1 MKIKLSI
8 VAFIISIFFVLEG
21 CNDESG
27 STTNETARI
36 QFKLIDAPDDRY
48 EEVNIEIIDIQYN
61 NSEDDEGWL
70 SLNPENGYPIKVDLT
85 ELVAGNSLLLADEII
100 PSGPINQMRL
110 VLSDN
115 NTILIKGNDQLV
127 ALDTPSAEQSGLKLK
142 LNTDLEGGFSYTFI
156 LDWDVNKSIVKAG
169 NSGKYILKP
178 VIRVNLEVNSGS
190 ISGIVKGEVLD
201 DDVEGAVPLNDVSVM
216 VYTDSDM
223 YIGETY
229 TNEIGEFLI
238 QGLEEGKYIL
248 KIETPDYVDYQS
260 EQPIMVNVGEI
271 SDSGVIELMIPIAI
285 AE

>member
-8 VAFIISIFFVLEG
+8 IAFIISAFFVLEG

-27 STTNETARI
+27 SANNETARI
-36 QFKLIDAPDDRY
+36 QFKLIDAPDERY

-61 NSEDDEGWL
+61 NSEDQEGWL

-115 NTILIKGNDQLV
+115 NTLLIKGNDQV
-127 ALDTPSAEQSGLKLK
+127 INLDTPSAEQSGLKLK
-142 LNTDLEGGFSYTFI
+142 LDTDLKGGFSYTFI
-156 LDWDVNKSIVKAG
+156 LDWNVNKSIVKAG

-190 ISGIVKGEVLD
+190 INGIVKGEVLED
-201 DDVEGAVPLNDVSVM
+201 EIDGAVPLNDVSVM
-216 VYTDSDM
+216 VYTDSDI

-229 TNEIGEFLI
+229 TNANGEFLI
-238 QGLEEGKYIL
+238 QGLDMGKYIL
-248 KIETPDYVDYQS
+248 KIETFDYVDYQS
-260 EQPIMVNVGEI
+260 EEPIMANVGEI
-271 SDSGVIELMIPIAI
+271 ADAGVIELMIPAAGIK
-285 AE
+285 

>member
-8 VAFIISIFFVLEG
+8 IAFIISAFFVLEG

-27 STTNETARI
+27 SANNETARI
-36 QFKLIDAPDDRY
+36 QFKLIDAPDERY

-61 NSEDDEGWL
+61 NSEDQEGWL

-115 NTILIKGNDQLV
+115 NTLLIKGNDQV
-127 ALDTPSAEQSGLKLK
+127 INLDTPSAEQSGLKLK
-142 LNTDLEGGFSYTFI
+142 LDTDLKGGFSYTFI
-156 LDWDVNKSIVKAG
+156 LDWNVNKSIVKAG

-190 ISGIVKGEVLD
+190 INGIVKGEVLED
-201 DDVEGAVPLNDVSVM
+201 EIDGAVPLNDVSVM
-216 VYTDSDM
+216 VYTDSDI

-229 TNEIGEFLI
+229 TNANGEFLI
-238 QGLEEGKYIL
+238 QGLDMGKYIL
-248 KIETPDYVDYQS
+248 KIETLDYVDYQS
-260 EQPIMVNVGEI
+260 EEPIMANVGEI
-271 SDSGVIELMIPIAI
+271 ADAGVIELMIPAAGIK
-285 AE
+285 